1 MAPIQIIESG
11 EYLEN
16 KKWKDC
22 MTKQIAGFYNLKYSG
37 HNLCCLKEI
46 VNDNIIEIKNVVS
59 NPGKNHRY
67 ED

>member
-1 MAPIQIIESG
+1 
-11 EYLEN
+11 
-16 KKWKDC
+16 

-37 HNLCCLKEI
+37 RNLCCLKEI